1 IAKNSSAGRVPLNTR
16 LEAVLMKAASI
27 QPRRRSS
34 TPRNSMAK
42 TGAVTARVCWMRA
55 STTTTYCDNGKARMV
70 TRAPSRAQRGEAP
83 PAPHASLPHLALP
96 RAALHP
102 QRPRRG
108 GTLAVLLVLP
118 PLDVH
123 PLHAAHRH
131 GVFRHQRVQLH
142 VLG

>member
-1 IAKNSSAGRVPLNTR
+1 MARNSSAGRVPLNTR

-83 PAPHASLPHLALP
+83 SAAHGSLLQLALQ
-96 RAALHP
+96 RAAVHA

-108 GTLAVLLVLP
+108 GNVALVLGQHA
-118 PLDVH
+118 LDVL
-123 PLHAAHRH
+123 PLQAVHRH
-131 GVFRHQRVQLH
+131 GVFRH
-142 VLG
+142 